1 MADIPFISVVIPVY
15 NDAEGLKRAVPESI
29 RVLDRL
35 GYSFEILIVEDA
47 STDGSLETA
56 NGFATE
62 DTRIRV
68 NHSEARRGKGGALSD
83 ALADS
88 RGNIFC
94 FYDVDLSTDLK
105 HLAEMI
111 SRIRNGDD
119 VVIGSRMIK
128 GSDVVRSDKR
138 ELASRGYNTLI
149 TILLGSKITDH
160 QCGFK
165 AFKKEKLDAIMPY
178 VKARGWTWDTEV
190 LTLAER
196 CHYTISEIPVVW
208 KQGKKTNIR
217 QKDIIL
223 MGWGVLKLAC
233 RLRILRR
240 YPKVN

>member
-1 MADIPFISVVIPVY
+1 MIPVY

-29 RVLDRL
+29 RALDRL

-119 VVIGSRMIK
+119 VVIGSCMIK
-128 GSDVVRSDKR
+128 GSDVIRSDKR

-165 AFKKEKLDAIMPY
+165 AFKKERVEALMPY

-208 KQGKKTNIR
+208 KQGKKTLF
-217 QKDIIL
+217 Q
-223 MGWGVLKLAC
+223 WAWVF
-233 RLRILRR
+233 
-240 YPKVN
+240 